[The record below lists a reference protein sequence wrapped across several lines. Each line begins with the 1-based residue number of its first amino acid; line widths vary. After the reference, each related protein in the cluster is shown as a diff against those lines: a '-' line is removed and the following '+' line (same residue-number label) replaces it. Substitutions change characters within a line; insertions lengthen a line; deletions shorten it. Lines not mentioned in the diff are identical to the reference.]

1 MQALSGDSLKALP
14 AVGAEPPLLAG
25 EILEGEGIEHD
36 AFAGAAVRKGKEVP
50 DLVGCLLDE
59 AIEELLVVG
68 RETVMVIFQP
78 ERGDDGIPR
87 RKTGQS
93 EEVLVSFPAEILGDD
108 EEDEGVAS
116 RPPLVKVEGV
126 EKGSCIR
133 LLPIGP
139 KAGQEQG
146 VVAHAEV
153 ERQEGGN
160 LPGER
165 GLDTGW
171 GTCIPKNKEFH
182 SSLFMAMEG
191 LKHIERRIA
200 SYIAENY
207 RKTAEIGAGTNLTV
221 ARLLQERGISVFCTD
236 IRPPPPDPGVPFLLD
251 DIFSPDILQ
260 YRDCDLIYSL
270 RPHEEMVPA
279 MMRLARTVDCDLIV
293 YHLGFES
300 YGTGGELIDCGVIL
314 HRYHRS
320 QNPSKRVR

>member
-1 MQALSGDSLKALP
+1 MQAFSGDSVKALP

-25 EILEGEGIEHD
+25 KILEGEGVEHD
-36 AFAGAAVRKGKEVP
+36 AFAVAAVRQGEEVP
-50 DLVGCLLDE
+50 DFVGCLLDE
-59 AIEELLVVG
+59 AVEEFLVVG

-78 ERGDDGIPR
+78 ERGDDGIPC

-93 EEVLVSFPAEILGDD
+93 EEILVTFPAEILGDD

-126 EKGSCIR
+126 EENSCIR
-133 LLPIGP
+133 LFPPGP
-139 KAGQEQG
+139 EPGQDQG
-146 VVAHAEV
+146 VFAHAEV
-153 ERQEGGN
+153 ERQERGD

-165 GLDTGW
+165 GLDTGR

-191 LKHIERRIA
+191 LKHIERTIA
-200 SYIAENY
+200 SYIAKNY
-207 RKTAEIGAGTNLTV
+207 RKTAEIGAGRNLTV

-236 IRPPPPDPGVPFLLD
+236 IRPPPPDPGVPFFLD
-251 DIFSPDILQ
+251 DIFSPDVLQ

-279 MMRLARTVDCDLIV
+279 LIVLARTVDCDLLV

-314 HRYHRS
+314 HRYHRA